1 MRIKKFVLVAALIAS
16 VFYAPSAQAGE
27 KPLIELLTFTPSEI
41 DLLSTSSRVDIE
53 LTVSHPSGIEN
64 FSTVATLINADNNT
78 LNTTLFRVDSPM
90 SLSLTKVVFKGNL
103 VIPRSI
109 STGVYNFSFS
119 PIKNNSIAGY
129 QYSADNIE
137 PRKIRNLSGGEYGL
151 VVRSS
156 GNLNLVYDTF
166 VGPTYV
172 KSLGV
177 AYNDPVQFNSTNIP
191 IWKVGE
197 TFNPNK
203 YYELR
208 VPALSLQVT
217 SSTPTTCT
225 SDGKFLKFISEGL
238 CTFKV
243 FTPKTVDYASK
254 ISEESVTVT
263 AARIK
268 PELSIQKIANQT
280 ATNLPKLID
289 VSRVY
294 SASEGFV
301 LPQSETPT
309 VCFASGFSINL
320 VSGGTC
326 SLTYQTKETA
336 TYSASDIYKVTF
348 EITRESQSIS
358 FSPPLS
364 VNISSKTLNLNA
376 SASGGGLISYLTNS
390 TDICSITGTTLNLL
404 KSGNCVITAS
414 QSGTSTLAPVSA
426 SATITLTGTVVTP
439 KPVLTKKTI
448 VCVKGNTTKKVSGT
462 NPKCPKGYKLK
473 K

>member
-1 MRIKKFVLVAALIAS
+1 MKMKKFVFVAVLIAS

-27 KPLIELLTFTPSEI
+27 KPLIELLTFTPNEI

-53 LTVSHPSGIEN
+53 LIVSHPSGIEN
-64 FSTVATLINADNNT
+64 HSTVATLMNTDNNA
-78 LNTTLFRVDSPM
+78 LNTTLFRVDSPLN
-90 SLSLTKVVFKGNL
+90 SSLTKVIFRGNL

-119 PIKNNSIAGY
+119 PIRNNSSAGY
-129 QYSADNIE
+129 QYAADNIE
-137 PRKIRNLSGGEYGL
+137 SKKIRNLTGGEYGL
-151 VVRSS
+151 VVRSG
-156 GNLNLVYDTF
+156 GNLNLVFDTF

-177 AYNDPVQFNSTNIP
+177 TYSDPIKFNSTNVP

-208 VPALSLQVT
+208 VSNLSLEVS
-217 SSTPTTCT
+217 SSTPTICT
-225 SDGKFLKFISEGL
+225 SDGKSLKFINEGL

-243 FTPKTVDYASK
+243 LTSKTIDYASK
-254 ISEESVTVT
+254 ISEQSVTVT
-263 AARIK
+263 SARIK

-280 ATNLPKLID
+280 ATNLPKLIE
-289 VSRVY
+289 VPRVY

-309 VCFASGFSINL
+309 VCFASGFSVNL
-320 VSGGTC
+320 VAGGTC
-326 SLTYQTKETA
+326 SLIYQTKETA
-336 TYSASDIYKVTF
+336 IYLASDIYKVSF
-348 EITRESQSIS
+348 EIARESQSMM
-358 FSPPLS
+358 FSPPMS
-364 VNISSKTLNLNA
+364 VNISGKTLNLNA

-390 TDICSITGTTLNLL
+390 TGICSITGSTLNLL
-404 KSGNCVITAS
+404 KAGNCSVTAT
-414 QSGTSTLAPVSA
+414 QAGTATLAPA
-426 SATITLTGTVVTP
+426 SAIANITITGTVVAA
-439 KPVLTKKTI
+439 KKTI
-448 VCVKGNTTKKVSGT
+448 TCTKGKTTKKVTGT
-462 NPKCPKGYKLK
+462 NPKCPTGYKLK